1 MSERLYDVL
10 PEAMARAICE
20 ADGVDP
26 DKQLCGMGVS
36 MPVGELYP
44 AWRGRL
50 KQATAALNAIALAGY
65 HIS

>member
-1 MSERLYDVL
+1 MSERMYGVL
-10 PEAMARAICE
+10 SEAIARAICA

-50 KQATAALNAIALAGY
+50 KQARATLIAISEAGY